1 MRLEVHYLDF
11 KLTFFIHIIMGIYNL
26 DKLFSPVISS
36 DSVVVVVSPCSG
48 NRQSKEWR
56 VYSNLKAGDG
66 GRVCMVHPS
75 GERLAGCPVPAGDVY
90 SKLTDIN
97 GQIDLVVTL
106 GPLAEIPGMI
116 DHCAELKIGGLVV
129 MSARQE
135 RDDEKLLSEIMDRAR
150 KHRIR
155 ILGFNAAGFI
165 IPAARINLSLFNIP
179 VAAGNLALISQSGAV
194 ISSSLALARK
204 RGLGFSHVIGLGTL
218 CDIDFGDL
226 IDYLGW
232 TSQVS
237 CILLYIENLQDV
249 KKFMSACRSVAMI
262 KPIVA
267 IRAGKSDLGRQVVEK
282 HTGRPAGEDRVYDTA
297 LRRAGIIRVGNVNE
311 LLEAGDYLVK
321 NEVPDGNKFG
331 IITNSGGLGV
341 MAVDALSRKDIPV
354 SGLSPEL
361 GHNLQEFIAPY
372 SDSLN
377 PICIAADADVARYQK
392 ALELIF
398 EAREFATIMVIVVL
412 NRGTDPLALLSAMS
426 EPAAA
431 AKVNLVYVWIGDQGE
446 LYRRATGLSDRKT
459 RICFSIEDAVLSCS
473 YARLYFEKLAKLVL
487 TPQRYNLEVTYN
499 RKSLLKARKL
509 VRDYLDRQ
517 ITDLDSHAGR
527 EILALYGLPVNPSC
541 KIASLSAARK
551 FCAESGYPVVMKL
564 DCGSVNH
571 KSDIAGVLLNLHN
584 DAALQYGFAKMR
596 RIAAEQGFD
605 DYNLTLEKMVEE
617 VNYEINLGSH
627 YDIEFGPYI
636 FIGTGG
642 IQSRIDPHEE
652 VILPPLDRN
661 LARRL
666 IDRTKLSRLC
676 QEVRSFAIVEL
687 ENILIRISQL
697 VVDLPEI
704 ETLVL
709 DPLIISGGRQM
720 VVVDVKVSLKPT
732 ALVSPA
738 HLATTPY
745 PNQYEFHE
753 ILKDGTPVLIRPI
766 KPDDA
771 AAHQEMVAGFS
782 PQTRYFRF
790 FSLREEITQEQ
801 LARFTQIDYEREIA
815 VIAEVEKDGEKISI
829 GVNRLL
835 YYPHIDEYE
844 FAIVVTDEWQQSGTG
859 YLLME
864 RLIHIA
870 KDRGIKEIFGL
881 VMRNNLNMMNFIKKF
896 GFRVV
901 ERELDV
907 CRVGLDLS
915 ATP

>member
-1 MRLEVHYLDF
+1 
-11 KLTFFIHIIMGIYNL
+11 MGIYNL
-26 DKLFSPVISS
+26 DKLFSPVIST
-36 DSVVVVVSPCSG
+36 DSVVAVVSPCSG
-48 NRQSKEWR
+48 NQQSKEWR
-56 VYSNLKAGDG
+56 VYSNLVAGDG
-66 GRVCMVHPS
+66 GRVCMVHPV
-75 GERLAGCPVPAGDVY
+75 GGRLAGCPIPATEVY
-90 SKLTDIN
+90 SGLKEIV
-97 GQIDLVVTL
+97 GRIGLVVTL
-106 GPLAEIPGMI
+106 GAMVEVPEMI
-116 DHCAELKIGGLVV
+116 DQCAELEIAGLVI
-129 MSARQE
+129 MSTRQDSDDENLILTIMARARQ
-135 RDDEKLLSEIMDRAR
+135 
-150 KHRIR
+150 HQIR
-155 ILGFNAAGFI
+155 ILGFNSAGFI

-179 VAAGNLALISQSGAV
+179 VATGNLALLSQSGAV

-232 TSQVS
+232 TSKVS
-237 CILLYIENLQDV
+237 CILLYIENLKDV

-267 IRAGKSDLGRQVVEK
+267 IRAGKSDLGRQVIEK

-321 NEVPDGNKFG
+321 NEVPSGNKFG

-341 MAVDALSRKDIPV
+341 MAVDALSRKEVPV

-361 GHNLQEFIAPY
+361 AHNLKEFIAPY
-372 SDSLN
+372 SGSLN
-377 PICIAADADVARYQK
+377 PICIAADADGERYQK
-392 ALELIF
+392 VLELIF
-398 EAREFATIMVIVVL
+398 AAREFSTIIVIVVL
-412 NRGTDPLALLSAMS
+412 NRGTDPVQLLTEMRA
-426 EPAAA
+426 PAATA
-431 AKVNLVYVWIGDQGE
+431 RVNLIYVWIGDQGE
-446 LYRRATGLSDRKT
+446 LYRRAAGLSDRKT
-459 RICFSIEDAVLSCS
+459 RICFSIEGAVLSCS
-473 YARLYFEKLAKLVL
+473 YARLYFEKLAKLLL
-487 TPQRYNLEVTYN
+487 TPHRYNLEVTYN
-499 RKSLLKARKL
+499 QQSLLKARQL
-509 VRDYLDRQ
+509 VQGYLDRQ
-517 ITDLDSHAGR
+517 VTDLSSYAGR
-527 EILALYGLPVNPSC
+527 EILDLYGLPVNPSSRV
-541 KIASLSAARK
+541 ASLAAARQ
-551 FCAESGYPVVMKL
+551 FCTESGYPVAMKL
-564 DCGSVNH
+564 DCGKIEH
-571 KSDIAGVLLNLHN
+571 KSDIAGVLLNLRN
-584 DAALQYGFAKMR
+584 DEALQYGFAKIQQ
-596 RIAAEQGFD
+596 IAEEQGLD
-605 DYNLTLEKMVEE
+605 DCNLTLEKMVGE
-617 VNYEINLGSH
+617 VDYEVNLGSY

-636 FIGTGG
+636 FLGTGG
-642 IQSRIDPHEE
+642 IQSRIDPNEE
-652 VILPPLDRN
+652 VILPPLDRS

-676 QEVRSFAIVEL
+676 QEIRPFAIVEL

-697 VVDLPEI
+697 VVDFPEI

-709 DPLIISGGRQM
+709 DPLIISGGRRM
-720 VVVDVKVSLKPT
+720 LAVDVKLSLKAT
-732 ALVSPA
+732 ALVSPD

-753 ILKDGTPVLIRPI
+753 TLKDGTPVLIRPI

-801 LARFTQIDYEREIA
+801 LARFTQIDYDREIA
-815 VIAEVEKDGEKISI
+815 VIAEVEKDGAKISI

-844 FAIVVTDEWQQSGTG
+844 FAIVVTDEWQQSGAG
-859 YLLME
+859 YLLMD

-907 CRVGLDLS
+907 CRVGLDLTGS
-915 ATP
+915 R